1 MSAFKK
7 IVDYLK
13 DVRLEIKKVIWPKK
27 QEVIRLTLVVFAIS
41 GIVAAYVGILDYL
54 FTKSL
59 EFVVAR

>member
-1 MSAFKK
+1 MNAFKK

-13 DVRLEIKKVIWPKK
+13 DVQLEIKKVIWPKK